1 MKSVSNVS
9 ALLLTIA
16 VTLPPAGNA
25 DILDIFRTDA
35 LTNGSQFAFAPS
47 RTDNTIIAIDT
58 LDRKIVAE
66 LDISH
71 VPHSVVV
78 SEDLDLLVAT
88 DPDNDS
94 VTVINLYTREVI
106 EEVTIGMRP
115 DAALLNPFD
124 RFVAFGSGDGSVSV
138 WDMTS
143 FEQILRV
150 DGLDTALLMTYGF
163 DGRNLYVVEPAKK
176 RISVIEMQSREKVAE
191 IPLGGDDDPG
201 ARVSA
206 MSRSADGYTGYVSIA
221 SENRVVV
228 IDLIDWQVK
237 ASIPVG
243 KGPIRPYSTADN
255 RYVLV
260 ANRDDET
267 LTVLSALSHQV
278 VATIPTGVQAR
289 ELNSGWLD
297 TVAFIMP
304 ASGNE
309 IAVIDLREL
318 KRKQPI
324 RLPGRTDDGLVTSDS
339 KTLLTS
345 LIDSGQV
352 AAINTRSHELEVL
365 ISTGVGT
372 LEGIEI
378 AVSNNICH

>member
-1 MKSVSNVS
+1 M
-9 ALLLTIA
+9 
-16 VTLPPAGNA
+16 
-25 DILDIFRTDA
+25 
-35 LTNGSQFAFAPS
+35 
-47 RTDNTIIAIDT
+47 
-58 LDRKIVAE
+58 
-66 LDISH
+66 
-71 VPHSVVV
+71 
-78 SEDLDLLVAT
+78 
-88 DPDNDS
+88 
-94 VTVINLYTREVI
+94 
-106 EEVTIGMRP
+106 
-115 DAALLNPFD
+115 
-124 RFVAFGSGDGSVSV
+124 
-138 WDMTS
+138 
-143 FEQILRV
+143 
-150 DGLDTALLMTYGF
+150 
-163 DGRNLYVVEPAKK
+163 
-176 RISVIEMQSREKVAE
+176 
-191 IPLGGDDDPG
+191 
-201 ARVSA
+201 
-206 MSRSADGYTGYVSIA
+206 
-221 SENRVVV
+221 
-228 IDLIDWQVK
+228 
-237 ASIPVG
+237 
-243 KGPIRPYSTADN
+243 
-255 RYVLV
+255 LV
-260 ANRDDET
+260 ANGSDET

-278 VATIPTGVQAR
+278 VATIPTAVQAR